1 MYRSSRVV
9 TTSAL
14 QDLID
19 RIGDEPIACSPELPA
34 RNNLAQ
40 PFGAHIEP
48 LTYRRYRCSAKRTST
63 FHNNRWAPDPH
74 VSYWGVA
81 HNQMSASGGNSRRR
95 FDGREC
101 PCFR

>member
-34 RNNLAQ
+34 RNNLAH
-40 PFGAHIEP
+40 PFGAHI
-48 LTYRRYRCSAKRTST
+48 R
-63 FHNNRWAPDPH
+63 
-74 VSYWGVA
+74 
-81 HNQMSASGGNSRRR
+81 
-95 FDGREC
+95 
-101 PCFR
+101 